1 MTWLIEV
8 KWREKTWARDD
19 TQFSIFLFII
29 RVFINGFCLEHIHVD
44 CFCYIRMCNK
54 LLVKSKFFFL
64 VSKRLLAI
72 CRIKD
77 KRLDG
82 SPGVLCTSLYRMSS
96 GKSIAGSCANSST
109 PRGLKDDVFV
119 CVCVCVCVCVLSCGA
134 WHSDLSPWGR
144 TYPLKRSVCS
154 SSLQIHLSP
163 GSSFSTSFPLPRQI
177 SHLPFLF
184 LSYSSHR
191 VRAQLPVVSDSL
203 PLFGACQAPRSMEF
217 FRQAYWRG
225 LLFPTPTLHKEM
237 KRQDKTFQGE
247 K

>member
-1 MTWLIEV
+1 
-8 KWREKTWARDD
+8 
-19 TQFSIFLFII
+19 
-29 RVFINGFCLEHIHVD
+29 
-44 CFCYIRMCNK
+44 MCNK
-54 LLVKSKFFFL
+54 LLVKSKFLFL

-82 SPGVLCTSLYRMSS
+82 SPGVLCTSLYSMSS

-119 CVCVCVCVCVLSCGA
+119 SVCVFFLSCGA
-134 WHSDLSPWGR
+134 RHSDLSPWGK

-163 GSSFSTSFPLPRQI
+163 GSSFSTSFPLPRQL

-203 PLFGACQAPRSMEF
+203 QLFGTRQAPLSMEF
-217 FRQAYWRG
+217 FRQAYWSG
-225 LLFPTPTLHKEM
+225 LLFPTPTLHKET